1 MKTTTQQCFKSA
13 YALYVWQ
20 ERNCQKCK
28 KAVCYNQKTGK
39 MPQYRCAVQR
49 QIEGQQLGDVEIN
62 QRTFDAV
69 QESKCKYFVTDVE
82 QPEILN
88 FSKGESLVTAGVYLA
103 TATKPQPVIQD
114 KKPKEKIHDATLMR
128 MAMESGI
135 SLNALEEAEKR
146 MFETIKKNGFLPP
159 TSLDEARFRQQMRN
173 DTQKMLDTFTW
184 QENMMIAFVPLI
196 ISRIAWWYAEKV
208 MKYCADHRIQEVK
221 KLGRSI
227 KDLRQRYIDDLRKD
241 LDLKHINNVETQAMK
256 FIDECSRDFQL
267 LWFQVNGAIKNEYPD
282 MPYSDMRTDAWC
294 GVLMVDFLKRHNADM
309 DKVIAAK
316 MGQSTSITNPHMVS
330 LATLL
335 DAYLPQGFILKDER
349 RQIGLC
355 IRVLA
360 NRIRTIDFELT
371 D

>member
-1 MKTTTQQCFKSA
+1 MKTTTQQCFKNA

-39 MPQYRCAVQR
+39 MPQYRCAIQR

-69 QESKCKYFVTDVE
+69 QESTCKYFVPDAE

-88 FSKGESLVTAGVYLA
+88 FSKGKSFVTAGVCPA
-103 TATKPQPVIQD
+103 TVTKTQPVIQD
-114 KKPKEKIHDATLMR
+114 KKSKGRIHDATLMH
-128 MAMESGI
+128 MAIENNIPI
-135 SLNALEEAEKR
+135 SDLEEAEKR
-146 MFETIKKNGFLPP
+146 MFETISKKGFMPP
-159 TSLDEARFRQQMRN
+159 IFDEVRFRQQMRN

-208 MKYCADHRIQEVK
+208 MKYCADRRIQDVK
-221 KLGRSI
+221 KLGRAI

-241 LDLKHINNVETQAMK
+241 LDFKHINNVETQAMK
-256 FIDECSRDFQL
+256 FIDECSKDFQL
-267 LWFQVNGAIKNEYPD
+267 LWFQVNGAIKKEYPD

-294 GVLMVDFLKRHNADM
+294 GVLMVDFLKRHNTEM
-309 DKVIAAK
+309 DKIIAAK
-316 MGQSTSITNPHMVS
+316 MGQSTSITNPHMAS

-335 DAYLPQGFILKDER
+335 DAYLPQGFVLKDER
-349 RQIGLC
+349 QQIELC

-360 NRIRTIDFELT
+360 NRIRMIDFELT

>member
-1 MKTTTQQCFKSA
+1 
-13 YALYVWQ
+13 
-20 ERNCQKCK
+20 
-28 KAVCYNQKTGK
+28 
-39 MPQYRCAVQR
+39 
-49 QIEGQQLGDVEIN
+49 
-62 QRTFDAV
+62 
-69 QESKCKYFVTDVE
+69 
-82 QPEILN
+82 
-88 FSKGESLVTAGVYLA
+88 
-103 TATKPQPVIQD
+103 
-114 KKPKEKIHDATLMR
+114 
-128 MAMESGI
+128 
-135 SLNALEEAEKR
+135 
-146 MFETIKKNGFLPP
+146 
-159 TSLDEARFRQQMRN
+159 MRN

-241 LDLKHINNVETQAMK
+241 LDLKHIYNVETQAMK

-282 MPYSDMRTDAWC
+282 MSYSDMRTDAWC

-349 RQIGLC
+349 RQIELC